1 MNHEMLKRVWPR
13 DLAAKVDHNWAN
25 NVAKDFHNI
34 WAYNIYS
41 AEEITRDINL
51 QSLGGLVVVCSK
63 ELWTPLDTNMN
74 RPYGSQ
80 VDLAFGD
87 IARVTDT
94 ELLWKAANEQTGADS
109 EITQQLH
116 RRMQDTKEH
125 DAIETWIIPLKSL
138 QVVSRDISTA
148 I

>member
-1 MNHEMLKRVWPR
+1 MKNEVLRRVWPR
-13 DLAAKVDHNWAN
+13 DLAAKVDYYWAR
-25 NVAKDFHNI
+25 NVSKDFHNI
-34 WAYNIYS
+34 WSYNSYN

-51 QSLGGLVVVCSK
+51 QELGGLVIICSK
-63 ELWTPLDTNMN
+63 KLWTPLDTNMN

-94 ELLWKAANEQTGADS
+94 ELLWKAANEQTGSDS
-109 EITQQLH
+109 EITQQLY
-116 RRMQDTKEH
+116 RRMQDTKDH

-138 QVVSRDISTA
+138 QVVSREVSTDI
-148 I
+148 